1 MTCFTPSRNPGDAER
16 TLRPLVRPH
25 LNPVLFAGHTRR
37 LQCMFSAYQAYCPPP
52 WAGPGLQTTPEI
64 NYQSELWL
72 PLDQLCNHFH
82 SLYSRS
88 LTYPPILSSTPFA
101 HSTSWA
107 AIVAGFP
114 AFLKP
119 YGNPAALLEQLVND
133 DGLRTGF
140 LFWSF
145 MPERFYGGGSDR
157 YPAQSTVIT
166 EWLRQRGRHG
176 KKLRCLDAAC
186 GDGAATYSLARLCA
200 ERGWLPDSFE
210 IEGWTLE
217 PLEAWAAAKG
227 RFPHDPARE
236 RVFREETRDCFEQG
250 FDTAIRFCC
259 ADILDAPEVAP
270 FDLIICNGLL
280 GGPIIHARSAMEAA
294 VRNLAG
300 LLAPGGML
308 LAADHFHGGWKQ
320 KCPQQELRALC
331 ERHGL
336 LSIEAAEGV
345 AVLAPKTG

>member
-16 TLRPLVRPH
+16 TLRALVRPH
-25 LNPVLFAGHTRR
+25 LNPLLFAGHIRR
-37 LQCMFSAYQAYCPPP
+37 LQRMFSAYQACCPPP
-52 WAGPGLQTTPEI
+52 WAGPGLHVTAEI

-72 PLDQLCNHFH
+72 PLDQLCNHLQA
-82 SLYSRS
+82 LYRQS

-101 HSTSWA
+101 HSSSWA
-107 AIVAGFP
+107 AVVAGFP

-119 YGNPAALLEQLVND
+119 YANPAALLEQLVDD

-157 YPAQSTVIT
+157 YPAQTATIR
-166 EWLRQRGRHG
+166 EWLWQRDRHD

-186 GDGAATYSLARLCA
+186 GDGAATYSLARLCV
-200 ERGWLPDSFE
+200 EQGWRPDSLE
-210 IEGWTLE
+210 IEGWALE
-217 PLEAWAAAKG
+217 PLEAWAAAQG

-236 RVFREETRDCFEQG
+236 EDFREVTRDCFEQG

-259 ADILDAPEVAP
+259 ADILDAPEAAP

-280 GGPIIHARSAMEAA
+280 GGPILHASDDMATA

-308 LAADHFHGGWKQ
+308 LADDHFHGGWKQ
-320 KCPQQELRALC
+320 RCPQQELRALC
-331 ERHGL
+331 ELNGL
-336 LSIEAAEGV
+336 HTVEVGEGIGGS
-345 AVLAPKTG
+345 KI